1 MMDGFVF
8 HNFCN
13 YILGKFSEV
22 IKSYLYKITYNFMHD
37 SINRVKNISEK

>member
-1 MMDGFVF
+1 MGLFFTIFVITF
-8 HNFCN
+8 WE
-13 YILGKFSEV
+13 KFSEV